1 MTAHDTREGEWMS
14 GLIFCSFKRAA
25 RPYYLESAKQNIYS
39 IEELCYFLQD
49 NIYLL
54 DENIMTTE
62 FCDWLE
68 TEVEAADLAQKLRRL
83 IEDKQGFRVF
93 CMQIIMD
100 SGYFSKNEM
109 QFLGMKLQKMDHQ
122 SNYENRKI
130 KADQLM
136 EKKKYLA
143 AIEEYRSLLLHATD
157 SPSDVRVSGD
167 IWHNMGTAY
176 ANMFCFERAVS
187 CYEKAYELSHRVDS
201 LKAAF
206 QAVCFLDDSERVQWF
221 LQQRHISQE
230 QFAAMK
236 KNLAEVGRLTEASAE
251 YGKVLQLMR
260 LARVSPAQAQNEI
273 HLQAN
278 AWKEEYIA
286 YKG

>member
-1 MTAHDTREGEWMS
+1 MS
-14 GLIFCSFKRAA
+14 GLIFCSFQRAA
-25 RPYYLESAKQNIYS
+25 KPYYLESAKQNIYS

-54 DENIMTTE
+54 DENIMTVE

-68 TEVEAADLAQKLRRL
+68 IEVEAKDLAQKLRDIL
-83 IEDKQGFRVF
+83 VGEKGFRMF
-93 CMQIIMD
+93 CMQIILD

-109 QFLGMKLQKMDHQ
+109 QFLGMRLQKMDHQ

-143 AIEEYRSLLLHATD
+143 AIEEYRSLLLSATD
-157 SPSDVRVSGD
+157 NPSDVRVSGD

-176 ANMFCFERAVS
+176 AHMLCFERAVS
-187 CYEKAYELSHRVDS
+187 CYEQAYTLSHRADS
-201 LKAAF
+201 LKAAS
-206 QAVCFLDDSERVQWF
+206 QAVCFLEDGERVQWF
-221 LQQRHISQE
+221 LQQHHISKE
-230 QFAAMK
+230 QFASMK
-236 KNLAEVGRLTEASAE
+236 KNLAELIHLTESSAE
-251 YGKVLQLMR
+251 YGKIAELAR
-260 LARVSPAQAQNEI
+260 LAQASPVQAGSEI
-273 HLQAN
+273 HMQVD

>member
-1 MTAHDTREGEWMS
+1 MGA
-14 GLIFCSFKRAA
+14 LIFCSFKRAA
-25 RPYYLESAKQNIYS
+25 KPYYLESAKQNIYS

-54 DENIMTTE
+54 DENIMTAE

-68 TEVEAADLAQKLRRL
+68 TEVEAVELAQKLRRL
-83 IEDKQGFRVF
+83 LEGQQGFRVF
-93 CMQIIMD
+93 CMQIILD

-122 SNYENRKI
+122 SNYENRKV

-143 AIEEYRSLLLHATD
+143 AIEEYRNLLLNATD
-157 SPSDVRVSGD
+157 SPSDIRVSGD

-176 ANMFCFERAVS
+176 ANQLCFERAVN
-187 CYEKAYELSHRVDS
+187 CYEKAYQLSHRADS
-201 LKAAF
+201 LKAAS
-206 QAVCFLDDSERVQWF
+206 QAVCFLEDGERVQWF
-221 LQQRHISQE
+221 LQQHHISEE
-230 QFAAMK
+230 QYAGMR
-236 KNLAEVGRLTEASAE
+236 KNLAELLHLTEASAE
-251 YGKVLQLMR
+251 YGKILELSR
-260 LARVSPAQAQNEI
+260 LAQVSMAQENREVHMQVD
-273 HLQAN
+273 

>member
-1 MTAHDTREGEWMS
+1 MS
-14 GLIFCSFKRAA
+14 GLIFCSYKRASK
-25 RPYYLESAKQNIYS
+25 PYYLESAKQNIYS

-54 DENIMTTE
+54 DENIMTSA

-68 TEVEAADLAQKLRRL
+68 TEVEAVELAEKLRRL
-83 IEDKQGFRVF
+83 MEDQKSFRVF
-93 CMQIIMD
+93 CMQIITD

-122 SNYENRKI
+122 TNYENRKI

-136 EKKKYLA
+136 EKKRYLA

-157 SPSDVRVSGD
+157 SPSDTRVSGD

-176 ANMFCFERAVS
+176 AHMFCFERAVS
-187 CYEKAYELSHRVDS
+187 CYEQAYELSHRVDS
-201 LKAAF
+201 LKAAS
-206 QAVCFLDDSERVQWF
+206 QAVCFLEDQERVDLF
-221 LQQRHISQE
+221 LQQRHISKE

-236 KNLAEVGRLTEASAE
+236 KNLGELQRMTEASAE
-251 YGKVLQLMR
+251 YGKTLQLMR
-260 LARVSPAQAQNEI
+260 LAQTSPAQAKREI
-273 HLQAN
+273 HLQVD
-278 AWKEEYIA
+278 AWKDEFLA
-286 YKG
+286 YKR

>member
-1 MTAHDTREGEWMS
+1 M
-14 GLIFCSFKRAA
+14 GLIFCSFKCAA
-25 RPYYLESAKQNIYS
+25 KPYYLESAKQNIYS

-54 DENIMTTE
+54 DENIMTAE

-68 TEVEAADLAQKLRRL
+68 EELEAKELAGKLRGLMEGR
-83 IEDKQGFRVF
+83 QGFRAF

-100 SGYFSKNEM
+100 SGYFSRNEM

-122 SNYENRKI
+122 SNYENRKV

-136 EKKKYLA
+136 ERRKYLA
-143 AIEEYRSLLLHATD
+143 AISEYRSLLLNAAN
-157 SPSDVRVSGD
+157 SPSDIRVSGD

-176 ANMFCFERAVS
+176 AMMFCFERAVS

-201 LKAAF
+201 LKAAC
-206 QAVCFLDDSERVQWF
+206 QAVCFLDDGERVQWF
-221 LQQRHISQE
+221 LQRNHIRPE

-236 KNLAEVGRLTEASAE
+236 KDLNERRQMTEVSAE
-251 YGKVLQLMR
+251 FEKVAKLER
-260 LARVSPAQAQNEI
+260 LLPVSGTQARSEI
-273 HLQAN
+273 SRQVDQ
-278 AWKEEYIA
+278 WKDEYIG

>member
-1 MTAHDTREGEWMS
+1 MGM
-14 GLIFCSFKRAA
+14 LILCSFKAA
-25 RPYYLESAKQNIYS
+25 AKPYYLESAKQNIYS

-54 DENIMTTE
+54 DENIMTIE

-68 TEVEAADLAQKLRRL
+68 TEVEAKELAAKLRRL
-83 IEDKQGFRVF
+83 MEDQQGFRAF

-136 EKKKYLA
+136 ERKKYLA
-143 AIEEYRSLLLHATD
+143 AISEYRNLLLNATN
-157 SPSDVRVSGD
+157 SPSDIRVSGD

-176 ANMFCFERAVS
+176 AKLFCFERAVS

-201 LKAAF
+201 LKAAS
-206 QAVCFLDDSERVQWF
+206 QAICFLEDGDRVQWF
-221 LQQRHISQE
+221 LQRHHIRPE
-230 QFAAMK
+230 QFVSMK
-236 KNLAEVGRLTEASAE
+236 KNLSELEQMTEVSAE
-251 YGKVLQLMR
+251 FEKISKLERLMHVSQTQGKSEMNRQVDQ
-260 LARVSPAQAQNEI
+260 
-273 HLQAN
+273 
-278 AWKEEYIA
+278 WKDEYIG
-286 YKG
+286 YKE

>member
-1 MTAHDTREGEWMS
+1 MSRKKQEGWMS
-14 GLIFCSFKRAA
+14 ALIFCSFKRAA
-25 RPYYLESAKQNIYS
+25 KPYYLESARQNIYS

-54 DENIMTTE
+54 DENIMTPE

-68 TEVEAADLAQKLRRL
+68 MEVEAVQLAEKLRRL
-83 IEDKQGFRVF
+83 MEDQQSFRVF

-100 SGYFSKNEM
+100 SGYFSKKEM

-136 EKKKYLA
+136 EKKRYLEA
-143 AIEEYRSLLLHATD
+143 LEEYRNLLLHATD

-176 ANMFCFERAVS
+176 AYLFCFERAVS
-187 CYEKAYELSHRVDS
+187 CYERAYELSHRGDS
-201 LKAAF
+201 LKAAS
-206 QAVCFLDDSERVQWF
+206 QAACFLEDGGRVEWF
-221 LQQRHISQE
+221 LKQHHISKE
-230 QFAAMK
+230 QYAAMK
-236 KNLAEVGRLTEASAE
+236 KNLGELERMTEASSE
-251 YGKVLQLMR
+251 YGKVLQLQR
-260 LARVSPAQAQNEI
+260 LAQVSPVQAKSEI
-273 HLQAN
+273 HLQID
-278 AWKEEYIA
+278 AWKDEYIG

>member
-1 MTAHDTREGEWMS
+1 MS
-14 GLIFCSFKRAA
+14 GLIFCSFRRAA
-25 RPYYLESAKQNIYS
+25 KPYYLESAGRNIYS
-39 IEELCYFLQD
+39 VEELCYFLQD

-54 DENIMTTE
+54 DENIMTPA

-68 TEVEAADLAQKLRRL
+68 TEVEAGELSEKLRKL
-83 IEDKQGFRVF
+83 MEEKKGFRAF

-136 EKKKYLA
+136 ERKKYLA
-143 AIEEYRSLLLHATD
+143 AIYEYRNLLLHASA

-176 ANMFCFERAVS
+176 AKMLCFERAAS
-187 CYEKAYELSHRVDS
+187 CYEQAYELSHRADS
-201 LKAAF
+201 LKAAS
-206 QAVCFLDDSERVQWF
+206 QAVCFLEDSERVQWF
-221 LQQRHISQE
+221 LQRHHISQQQYE
-230 QFAAMK
+230 LMK
-236 KNLAEVGRLTEASAE
+236 KNLGELGQMTEVSAE
-251 YGKVLQLMR
+251 FEKIAKLERLMH
-260 LARVSPAQAQNEI
+260 VSQIQAASEAGRQVN
-273 HLQAN
+273 Q
-278 AWKEEYIA
+278 WKDEYIA

>member
-1 MTAHDTREGEWMS
+1 MS

-25 RPYYLESAKQNIYS
+25 KPFYLESAKQNIYS

-54 DENIMTTE
+54 DENIMIPE

-68 TEVEAADLAQKLRRL
+68 VEVEAAELAEKLRRL
-83 IEDKQGFRVF
+83 MEDQKGFRVF
-93 CMQIIMD
+93 CMQIITD

-136 EKKKYLA
+136 EKKRYLA
-143 AIEEYRSLLLHATD
+143 AISEYRNLLLNATEH
-157 SPSDVRVSGD
+157 PSDVRVSGD

-176 ANMFCFERAVS
+176 ANLFCFERAVS
-187 CYEKAYELSHRVDS
+187 CYEQAYALSHRVDS
-201 LKAAF
+201 LKAAS
-206 QAVCFLDDSERVQWF
+206 QAVCFLEDGERVQWF
-221 LQQRHISQE
+221 LQQHHISQE

-236 KNLAEVGRLTEASAE
+236 KNLAELEHLTEASAE
-251 YGKVLQLMR
+251 YGRVLQLAR
-260 LARVSPAQAQNEI
+260 LAQTSPVQAKSEI
-273 HLQAN
+273 HLQVD
-278 AWKEEYIA
+278 AWKDEYIG

>member
-1 MTAHDTREGEWMS
+1 MS

-39 IEELCYFLQD
+39 VEELCYFLQD

-54 DENIMTTE
+54 DENIMTQE

-68 TEVEAADLAQKLRRL
+68 NEVEATELAHKLRRL
-83 IEDKQGFRVF
+83 MEDQQGFRVF

-143 AIEEYRSLLLHATD
+143 AIAEYRSLLLHATD
-157 SPSDVRVSGD
+157 SPSDVRVSGQ
-167 IWHNMGTAY
+167 H
-176 ANMFCFERAVS
+176 
-187 CYEKAYELSHRVDS
+187 
-201 LKAAF
+201 
-206 QAVCFLDDSERVQWF
+206 
-221 LQQRHISQE
+221 HISQE

-236 KNLAEVGRLTEASAE
+236 KNLAEIGRLTEASAD

-260 LARVSPAQAQNEI
+260 LARVSPAQAKNEI
-273 HLQAN
+273 HLQTD
-278 AWKEEYIA
+278 AWKDEYIA

>member
-1 MTAHDTREGEWMS
+1 MGEM
-14 GLIFCSFKRAA
+14 IFCSYKCAA
-25 RPYYLESAKQNIYS
+25 KPYYLESAKQNIYS

-68 TEVEAADLAQKLRRL
+68 AELEAEPLAKKLRK
-83 IEDKQGFRVF
+83 IMEDKKGFRIY

-109 QFLGMKLQKMDHQ
+109 QFLGMKLQRMDHQ

-130 KADQLM
+130 KADQYM
-136 EKKKYLA
+136 ERNMYLL
-143 AIEEYRSLLLHATD
+143 AISEYRSLLLHAGS
-157 SPSDVRVSGD
+157 SPSDIRVSGD

-176 ANMFCFERAVS
+176 AKMYCFERAVS
-187 CYEKAYELSHRVDS
+187 CYEKAYELSRRMDS
-201 LKAAF
+201 LKAAA
-206 QAVCFLDDSERVQWF
+206 QAVCFLEDGERVQWF
-221 LQQRHISQE
+221 LQRRHIRPD

-236 KNLAEVGRLTEASAE
+236 KNLSELEQMTEVSAE
-251 YGKVLQLMR
+251 FEQVTKLERMTHVSQIQAKGEIDR
-260 LARVSPAQAQNEI
+260 RVDQ
-273 HLQAN
+273 
-278 AWKEEYIA
+278 WKDEYIG
-286 YKG
+286 YIG

>member
-1 MTAHDTREGEWMS
+1 MS
-14 GLIFCSFKRAA
+14 GLIFCSYKRASK
-25 RPYYLESAKQNIYS
+25 PYYLESAKQNIYS

-54 DENIMTTE
+54 DENIMTSA

-68 TEVEAADLAQKLRRL
+68 TEVEAVELAEKLRRL
-83 IEDKQGFRVF
+83 MEDQKSFRVF
-93 CMQIIMD
+93 CMQIITD

-122 SNYENRKI
+122 TNYENRKI

-136 EKKKYLA
+136 EKKRYLA

-157 SPSDVRVSGD
+157 SPSDTRVSGD

-176 ANMFCFERAVS
+176 AHMFCFERAVS
-187 CYEKAYELSHRVDS
+187 CYEQAYELSHRVDS
-201 LKAAF
+201 LKAAS
-206 QAVCFLDDSERVQWF
+206 QAVCFLEDQERVELF
-221 LQQRHISQE
+221 LQQRHISKE

-236 KNLAEVGRLTEASAE
+236 KNLGELQRMTEASAE
-251 YGKVLQLMR
+251 YGKTLQLMR
-260 LARVSPAQAQNEI
+260 LAQTSPAQAKREI
-273 HLQAN
+273 HLQVD
-278 AWKEEYIA
+278 AWKDEFLA
-286 YKG
+286 YKR

>member
-1 MTAHDTREGEWMS
+1 MS

-25 RPYYLESAKQNIYS
+25 KPYYLESAGRNIYS

-54 DENIMTTE
+54 DENIMTSA

-68 TEVEAADLAQKLRRL
+68 TELEAVELSEKLRQIMDGR
-83 IEDKQGFRVF
+83 KGFRTF
-93 CMQIIMD
+93 CMQIIID

-136 EKKKYLA
+136 EQKKYLA
-143 AIEEYRSLLLHATD
+143 AISEYRNLLLHASS

-176 ANMFCFERAVS
+176 AKMLCFERAVS
-187 CYEKAYELSHRVDS
+187 CYDKAEELSHRADS
-201 LKAAF
+201 LKAAS
-206 QAVCFLDDSERVQWF
+206 QAVCFLEDSEWVQWF
-221 LQQRHISQE
+221 LQRHHIKQQQYE
-230 QFAAMK
+230 NMR
-236 KNLAEVGRLTEASAE
+236 KNLSELGQMAEASAE
-251 YGKVLQLMR
+251 FEKIAKLERLMNVSQIQAVSEAGQL
-260 LARVSPAQAQNEI
+260 VNQ
-273 HLQAN
+273 
-278 AWKEEYIA
+278 WKDEYIA

>member
-1 MTAHDTREGEWMS
+1 MGM
-14 GLIFCSFKRAA
+14 LILCSFKAA
-25 RPYYLESAKQNIYS
+25 AKPYYLESAKQNIYS

-54 DENIMTTE
+54 DENIMTIE

-68 TEVEAADLAQKLRRL
+68 TEVEAEELAAKLRRL
-83 IEDKQGFRVF
+83 MEDQQGFRAF

-136 EKKKYLA
+136 ERKKYLA
-143 AIEEYRSLLLHATD
+143 AISEYRNLLLNATN
-157 SPSDVRVSGD
+157 SPSDIRVSGD

-176 ANMFCFERAVS
+176 AKLFCFERAVS

-201 LKAAF
+201 LKAAS
-206 QAVCFLDDSERVQWF
+206 QAICFLEDGDRVQWF
-221 LQQRHISQE
+221 LQRHHIRPE
-230 QFAAMK
+230 QFVSMK
-236 KNLAEVGRLTEASAE
+236 KNLSELEQMTEVSAE
-251 YGKVLQLMR
+251 FEKISKLERLMHVSQTQGKSEMNRQVDQ
-260 LARVSPAQAQNEI
+260 
-273 HLQAN
+273 
-278 AWKEEYIA
+278 WKDEYIG
-286 YKG
+286 YKE

>member
-1 MTAHDTREGEWMS
+1 MGM
-14 GLIFCSFKRAA
+14 LIFCSFKSAA
-25 RPYYLESAKQNIYS
+25 KPYYLESAKQNIYS

-54 DENIMTTE
+54 DENIMTAE

-68 TEVEAADLAQKLRRL
+68 TELEADTLAAKLRSL
-83 IEDKQGFRVF
+83 MEGQKGFRAF

-136 EKKKYLA
+136 ERKKYLS
-143 AIEEYRSLLLHATD
+143 AIAEYRNLLLSATN
-157 SPSDVRVSGD
+157 SPSDIRVSGD

-176 ANMFCFERAVS
+176 AMLFCFERAVS

-201 LKAAF
+201 LKAAS
-206 QAVCFLDDSERVQWF
+206 QAVCFLEDGDRVQWF
-221 LQQRHISQE
+221 LQRNHIRPE
-230 QFAAMK
+230 QFASMK
-236 KNLAEVGRLTEASAE
+236 KNLNELEQMTEVSAE
-251 YGKVLQLMR
+251 FEKIAKLER
-260 LARVSPAQAQNEI
+260 LAHVSQMQAKSEI
-273 HLQAN
+273 SRQVDK
-278 AWKEEYIA
+278 WKDEYTA
-286 YKG
+286 YKE

>member
-1 MTAHDTREGEWMS
+1 MS
-14 GLIFCSFKRAA
+14 GLIFCSFQRAA
-25 RPYYLESAKQNIYS
+25 KPYYLESAKQNIYS

-68 TEVEAADLAQKLRRL
+68 TEVEAEELAQKLRRL
-83 IEDKQGFRVF
+83 MEDQKGFRMF

-136 EKKKYLA
+136 EKKRYLA
-143 AIEEYRSLLLHATD
+143 AISEYRSLLLTAAD
-157 SPSDVRVSGD
+157 NPSDVRVSGD

-176 ANMFCFERAVS
+176 AYLFCFERAVS
-187 CYEKAYELSHRVDS
+187 CYEHAYELSHRVDS
-201 LKAAF
+201 LKAAS
-206 QAVCFLDDSERVQWF
+206 QAVCFLEDDERIQWF
-221 LQQRHISQE
+221 LQQHHISKD
-230 QFAAMK
+230 QFASMK
-236 KNLAEVGRLTEASAE
+236 KNLGELKQMTEGSAE
-251 YGKVLQLMR
+251 YGRIMQYAR
-260 LARVSPAQAQNEI
+260 LAQTSPVQARSEI
-273 HLQAN
+273 HMQVD
-278 AWKEEYIA
+278 AWKDEYTG

>member
-1 MTAHDTREGEWMS
+1 MRMGE
-14 GLIFCSFKRAA
+14 LIFCSFRRAA
-25 RPYYLESAKQNIYS
+25 KPYYLESAKQNIYS

-54 DENIMTTE
+54 DENIMTAE

-68 TEVEAADLAQKLRRL
+68 TELSAQQLAHKLRRL
-83 IEDKQGFRVF
+83 MEDQKGFRMF

-100 SGYFSKNEM
+100 SGYFSRNEM

-136 EKKKYLA
+136 ERSMYLA
-143 AIEEYRSLLLHATD
+143 AVAEYRNLLLNATN
-157 SPSDVRVSGD
+157 SPSDIRVSGD

-176 ANMFCFERAVS
+176 AKMFCFERAVS
-187 CYEKAYELSHRVDS
+187 CYEKAYELSRRVDS
-201 LKAAF
+201 LKAAL
-206 QAVCFLDDSERVQWF
+206 QAVCFLEDAERVQWF
-221 LQQRHISQE
+221 LQRNHIRPE

-236 KNLAEVGRLTEASAE
+236 KNLSELGQMTEVSAE
-251 YGKVLQLMR
+251 FEKILR
-260 LARVSPAQAQNEI
+260 LERLSRVSQIQAKSEI
-273 HLQAN
+273 SRQVDQ
-278 AWKEEYIA
+278 WKDEYIG